1 MKNKQWIYA
10 VVGVA
15 IVAVLAAAYFVLYG
29 GSSSE
34 DANAANGAAGGK
46 VALTRLDRTLG
57 NPKAPIQI
65 VEYAA
70 PICPHC
76 AHFNETL
83 FPQLKSN
90 YIDNGKVFY
99 VFRVFPLQ
107 SADVAAEAIAR
118 CLPANNY
125 FQFIDLLFRNQPKWD
140 PENGVQDVHAGLVQM
155 GRIAGLSAQQ
165 VDSCIGNQSEQ
176 KRIVQVGQD
185 ATSKFGINGT
195 PTFIVNGEV
204 RSVWTNFQDM
214 KDSLDSKLKKHSA

>member
-1 MKNKQWIYA
+1 MKSKQWVYA
-10 VVGVA
+10 IVGVA
-15 IVAVLAAAYFVLYG
+15 IVAVLVAAYFVLYG
-29 GSSSE
+29 GGQGE
-34 DANAANGAAGGK
+34 DANAADGTGNGK
-46 VALTRLDRTLG
+46 VAITRFDRSLG

-70 PICPHC
+70 PVCPHC

-90 YIDNGKVFY
+90 YIDTGKVFY

-165 VDSCIGNQSEQ
+165 VDTCIGNQAEQ

-185 ATSKFGINGT
+185 ATSKFGVNGT

-204 RSVWTNFQDM
+204 RSVWANYQDM

>member
-1 MKNKQWIYA
+1 MLGAGAQ
-10 VVGVA
+10 
-15 IVAVLAAAYFVLYG
+15 AASQSGDPITAH
-29 GSSSE
+29 
-34 DANAANGAAGGK
+34 DM
-46 VALTRLDRTLG
+46 TMG
-57 NPKAPIQI
+57 NPKAKVVFI
-65 VEYAA
+65 EYAA
-70 PICPHC
+70 PMCPHC

-165 VDSCIGNQSEQ
+165 VDTCIGNQAEQ

-185 ATSKFGINGT
+185 ATSKFGVNGT

-204 RSVWTNFQDM
+204 RSVWANYQDM

>member
-10 VVGVA
+10 IVGVA
-15 IVAVLAAAYFVLYG
+15 IVAVLVAAYFVFYG
-29 GSSSE
+29 GGPDQ
-34 DANAANGAAGGK
+34 DANAANGAGGGK
-46 VALTRLDRTLG
+46 VALTRLDRSVG
-57 NPKAPIQI
+57 NPRAPIQI

-90 YIDNGKVFY
+90 YIDTGKVFY

-165 VDSCIGNQSEQ
+165 VDSCIGNQAEQ

-185 ATSKFGINGT
+185 ATTKFGISGT

-204 RSVWTNFQDM
+204 RSVWTNYQDM